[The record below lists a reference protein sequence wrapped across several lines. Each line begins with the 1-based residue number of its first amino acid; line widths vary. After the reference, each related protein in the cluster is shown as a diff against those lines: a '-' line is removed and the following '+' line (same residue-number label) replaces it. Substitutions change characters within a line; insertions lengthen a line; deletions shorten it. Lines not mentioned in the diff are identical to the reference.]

1 MPKSE
6 IMAITEVKAASL
18 SRWMRD
24 GQALPLGE
32 SDRLARVAR
41 VTKVA
46 RCGASPPR
54 RASTAPT
61 T

>member
-1 MPKSE
+1 
-6 IMAITEVKAASL
+6 MAITEVKAASL

-32 SDRLARVAR
+32 SDRLARVA
-41 VTKVA
+41 A
-46 RCGASPPR
+46 MYRCGASPPR